1 MVPEKAMKKFAAK
14 YAEDVQELLV
24 LTAEG
29 VRGAA
34 LWDKKLWQPSCRLLA
49 YIDTADGT
57 LHGGLNKSESV
68 LQWLVG
74 DDEKGGWRFG
84 LRPQT
89 IYRVKA
95 RTLKG
100 KLAGQY
106 FMLLEV
112 LERVQTHPQL
122 DLILQA
128 YLQPVILT
136 DALWPGVSF
145 ELEREFNWFNARLD
159 WLNTSCSVSLEC
171 DDGNPEN
178 AAQALAAFKNFY
190 ASLAVWDEKMR
201 AFAAARLT
209 QNANDWQE
217 DCADDENPAPITE
230 ADFARRITISEFNM
244 DSDGNFTAYY
254 DDDEMFFCHSVLV
267 EGNIDGTLTD
277 SYLAG

>member
-57 LHGGLNKSESV
+57 LHGGLNKPESV

-136 DALWPGVSF
+136 Q
-145 ELEREFNWFNARLD
+145 
-159 WLNTSCSVSLEC
+159 EC
-171 DDGNPEN
+171 DEGNPEN

-230 ADFARRITISEFNM
+230 AD
-244 DSDGNFTAYY
+244 
-254 DDDEMFFCHSVLV
+254 EMFFCHSVLV